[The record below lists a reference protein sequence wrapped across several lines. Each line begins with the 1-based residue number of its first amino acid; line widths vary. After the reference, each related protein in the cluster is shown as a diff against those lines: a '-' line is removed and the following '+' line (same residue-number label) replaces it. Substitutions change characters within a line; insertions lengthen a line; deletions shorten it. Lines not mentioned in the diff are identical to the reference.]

1 MKIKVIAGIVLLL
14 AVLITACQSDAEQDF
29 KRYYTGGA
37 AIYKQK
43 CENCHG
49 NNGEGLTS
57 LIPPLTDT
65 AFLKKNRAM
74 LACIVHKGIT
84 ERVITINGKAYE
96 GSMPA
101 NTDLAPMDIAKVL
114 AFVTNSF
121 GNKQGTITVET
132 VEKDLAGCK

>member
-1 MKIKVIAGIVLLL
+1 MKLKLISGIVLLL
-14 AVLITACQSDAEQDF
+14 SVLIVACQNDAEQNF

-65 AFLKKNRAM
+65 AFLKKNRDY
-74 LACIVHKGIT
+74 LACIVHNGIT
-84 ERVITINGKAYE
+84 ERVLTINSKAYE

-101 NTDLAPMDIAKVL
+101 NADLAPMDVAKVL
-114 AFVTNSF
+114 TFVTNSF
-121 GNKQGTITVET
+121 GNKQGTITVDL
-132 VEKDLAGCK
+132 VEKDLAACK

>member
-1 MKIKVIAGIVLLL
+1 MKLKLIGGIIVLIS
-14 AVLITACQSDAEQDF
+14 VLIAACQNDADQDF

-65 AFLKKNRAM
+65 AFLKKNRDY
-74 LACIVHKGIT
+74 LACIVHNGIT
-84 ERVITINGKAYE
+84 ERVLTINSKAYE

-101 NTDLAPMDIAKVL
+101 NTDLAPMDVAKVL
-114 AFVTNSF
+114 TFVTNSF
-121 GNKQGTITVET
+121 GNKQGTITVDV
-132 VEKDLAGCK
+132 VEKDLAACP